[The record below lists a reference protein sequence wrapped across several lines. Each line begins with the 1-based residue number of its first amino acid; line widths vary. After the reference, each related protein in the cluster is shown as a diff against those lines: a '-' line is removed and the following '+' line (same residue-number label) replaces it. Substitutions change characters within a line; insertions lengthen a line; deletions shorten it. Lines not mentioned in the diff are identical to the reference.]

1 MKYFRKAFCYGLS
14 LLLIIFSAVP
24 SSAAGMPFSDV
35 NVGSWYSEEVEY
47 CYENGLMLGTSLTT
61 FGPNDEMSRG
71 MLATVLYRSA
81 GTPAI
86 KGNLP
91 FSDVPASKYYTK
103 AVTWAYEQGIVNGI
117 TPIHFEPNR
126 NITREQLVTIFY
138 RYAQANGLKADGKAG
153 LTGYADS
160 RAISG
165 YALDAYQ
172 WAVAEGIM
180 IGTSGTTLSPR
191 SNVTR
196 AQCAAVIA
204 RYVQWAA
211 AQPKT
216 GQTPGNYTAYY
227 PPVMQSVYEY
237 VHTVPEETITRT
249 GPGYD
254 YDAAESIRQDR
265 CVLRTGIFNN
275 GWSEVSYNG
284 TRYYVQTKD
293 LTGNEN
299 RATDT
304 LLTSEIRSRS
314 GMIGRLTIPD
324 VGVNVALFYSGIGT
338 ELAIKQEIVDEED
351 SAAYLEG
358 NAQFLL
364 GDHNYQ
370 GFSAMKDSVPGET
383 VATIHYGTYSEQF
396 ICVDRFTAVNER
408 RDGRGTV
415 WDSDGNDIFDMNAH
429 GMAMYTCN
437 SNSRSV
443 TVTYWQKI
451 TN

>member
-1 MKYFRKAFCYGLS
+1 MLFVLALPTN
-14 LLLIIFSAVP
+14 AVEC
-24 SSAAGMPFSDV
+24 SFSDV
-35 NVGSWYSEEVEY
+35 PAGSWYTESTDY
-47 CYENGLMLGTSLTT
+47 CFQHGLMFGTSLTT
-61 FGPNDEMSRG
+61 FDPYAEMSRG

-91 FSDVPASKYYTK
+91 FSDVPANKYYTE

-117 TPIHFEPNR
+117 TPIHFEPNS

-138 RYAQANGLKADGKAG
+138 RYAQANGFRVDMEAD
-153 LTGYADS
+153 LTGYTDCQL
-160 RAISG
+160 ISS
-165 YALDAYQ
+165 YALDAYH

-180 IGTSGTTLSPR
+180 VGTSSTTLSPR
-191 SNVTR
+191 GNVTR

-216 GQTPGNYTAYY
+216 EQTSGNYAAYY

-237 VHTVPEETITRT
+237 VHTIPEQTITRT

-254 YDAAESIRQDR
+254 YDETESLRQDR

-275 GWSEVSYNG
+275 GWSEVWYDG
-284 TRYYVQTKD
+284 TQYYVQTKD

-299 RATDT
+299 RAADT
-304 LLTSEIRSRS
+304 QLISEIRSRS
-314 GMIGRLTIPD
+314 GMMGRLTIPD
-324 VGVNVALFYSGIGT
+324 VGVDVALFYCGIGMKL
-338 ELAIKQEIVDEED
+338 EIKQEIVDQED
-351 SAAYLEG
+351 CAVYLEG
-358 NAQFLL
+358 NAQFVL

-370 GFSAMKDSVPGET
+370 GFSAMKDAVPGET
-383 VATIHYGTYSEQF
+383 VATIRYGTYSEQF
-396 ICVDRFTAVNER
+396 ICIDRFTAVNER
-408 RDGRGTV
+408 REGRQTV

-437 SNSRSV
+437 FTSRSV
-443 TVTYWQKI
+443 TVTYWQK
-451 TN
+451 TAN